1 MGSGDIIYNQ
11 SGLVWH
17 GRVKIHVIIYLIGKK
32 IILAVQKKKYYFF
45 FIIYKFK
52 DNWEADDKLEVYFN
66 GN

>member
-32 IILAVQKKKYYFF
+32 NILTEYIKKK
-45 FIIYKFK
+45 
-52 DNWEADDKLEVYFN
+52 NN
-66 GN
+66 